1 MQLAVIALALLAAYV
16 VVQSLGMLLLILR
29 QGFWSTSKI
38 SGALRTIGAWR
49 GRGAVGCI
57 VAHRPTFPAATS
69 TRHVSIGRISMPQPR
84 CSFRRAAGCF
94 DATWMASF
102 RSRASIRK

>member
-1 MQLAVIALALLAAYV
+1 
-16 VVQSLGMLLLILR
+16 MLLLILR

-49 GRGAVGCI
+49 DAARSAPSSLT
-57 VAHRPTFPAATS
+57 ARLPAATS
-69 TRHVSIGRISMPQPR
+69 TRHRSIGRISMPQPR
-84 CSFRRAAGCF
+84 CSFRRAAGWL